1 MKKLNSVIRSV
12 FKFFFRSLKG
22 KLIVFALL
30 VGIVP
35 AITIG
40 AIGYFISGDSMKNAE
55 VEKLQVANKLT
66 NQRLIAFFDSLS
78 QQVALASTDALVSD
92 AVVAYEGAYT
102 ADGKTMGANWS
113 AVDSKYGKYIAALKT
128 AHGYQDILLV
138 TGFGDVV
145 YKTTKSSE
153 LGKNLL
159 EGTLKDSPAGQCLL
173 SSYTS
178 TGVSDFEPYG
188 PANNQPCGFVGS
200 AIKDKDGKLVGIFM
214 IEIPYQQINAITQ
227 NSTGMGKTGET
238 YVVGDDKKMRSD
250 SRLDPTNTVSN
261 SFANNK
267 LIDTESVKKGI
278 AGQEGVASII
288 SYSGQKIISAY
299 SPLSYH
305 SLRWT
310 TVSEINES
318 EVNASTDSFLKMS
331 LIALAI
337 VAVVVGAV
345 GFLVSTLIANPLLSL
360 VPVAMAVA
368 QGDVSQEVKVK
379 TKDEVGK
386 VARAFS
392 QVIAYMKEM
401 AAAADKLAVGDLSV
415 QIEPKS
421 ENDALSKSF
430 IQVIDNLREL
440 SSTVEKITGAAV
452 EGNLDERGDVSKF
465 SGDYAKIVT
474 GINDTLAALIRPLRL
489 AAIYIDNIAKGIKQK
504 HIDEA
509 YNGEFK
515 TIINNLNQCVTAF
528 DALVEEMLMIIEA
541 AREGRLDQ
549 RANAERCE
557 GVYRKILLGFNSTL
571 DSITIPLE
579 ESSGVLH
586 KEAEYDLTTKVVGEY
601 KGDLGKFKDALNDA
615 LDNQINIVVELKK
628 VSQEL
633 DNSSSRLTGVAE
645 QAGQLTQHIARS
657 SQQVAQGASDQANSM
672 QESLRAVEQLS
683 QAIEQIAKG
692 AQEQARMIEK
702 NVQVVNKVSE
712 AISEITSNAQ
722 RATDGAKAT
731 ADSAAKGAEMSQNM
745 VKGMEKI
752 KKTMDQ
758 VSEKIN
764 GLGSRSKE
772 IGKIVSAIDD
782 IADQTNLLAL
792 NAAVEAARAGEQGRG
807 FAVVADEVRKLA
819 ERASASTKEIEAL
832 INGIQ
837 DGVIETVSAMAKGTK
852 EVDGGYKLA
861 NMAGGALEEI
871 LERSQE
877 MGTRVQQISGA
888 AEQLKEMSA
897 EMVMLGD
904 SISSIV
910 EENTAATEEMAA
922 TAKHV
927 SKSVEEVAGVAEQ
940 NSAATESVSEA
951 AKEISGQVQ
960 QVVEAGGT
968 LSQMASA
975 FKRLVE
981 KYRVNGNGHKVASGV
996 GASVKPEP
1004 AASKASRKN

>member
-1 MKKLNSVIRSV
+1 MRQVNSVIRSIL
-12 FKFFFRSLKG
+12 KFFFYSLKG

-30 VGIVP
+30 VGIIP
-35 AITIG
+35 AMTIG
-40 AIGYFISGDSMKNAE
+40 AISYFVSGDSMKNAA

-78 QQVALASTDALVSD
+78 QQVALVSAEGLVSD
-92 AVVAYEGAYT
+92 AVVAYEDAYN
-102 ADGKTMGANWS
+102 ADGKTLGANWS
-113 AVDSKYGKYIAALKT
+113 AADSKYGKGIAALKE

-138 TGFGDVV
+138 GSFGDVV

-159 EGTLKDSPAGQCLL
+159 EGTLQRSPASQCML

-178 TGVSDFEPYG
+178 TGISDFEPYG

-200 AIKDKDGKLVGIFM
+200 PIKDKDGKLVGIFM

-250 SRLDPTNTVSN
+250 SRLDPANTVSN

-267 LIDTESVKKGI
+267 LIDTESVRNGI
-278 AGQEGVASII
+278 AGKEGVATIV
-288 SYSGQKIISAY
+288 SYSGNKVISAY

-310 TVSEINES
+310 TISEISEA
-318 EVNASTDSFLKMS
+318 EVNATTDSLLRMS

-345 GFLVSTLIANPLLSL
+345 AFLVSTLIAKPLLSL

-368 QGDVSQEVKVK
+368 EGDISQEVKVK

-401 AAAADKLAVGDLSV
+401 AASADKLAVGDLRV

-430 IQVIDNLREL
+430 IQVVQNLRDL

-465 SGDYAKIVT
+465 SGDYARIVT
-474 GINDTLAALIRPLRL
+474 GINDTLDALIRPLRL
-489 AAIYIDNIAKGIKQK
+489 AAICIDNIARGIKQN

-509 YNGEFK
+509 YSGEFK

-571 DSITIPLE
+571 DSITIPLA
-579 ESSGVLH
+579 ESSGVLY
-586 KEAEYDLTTKVVGEY
+586 KEAEYDLTTRVVGEY
-601 KGDLGKFKDALNDA
+601 KGELGKLKNALNDA
-615 LDNQINIVVELKK
+615 LDNQINIVMELKK
-628 VSQEL
+628 VSQQL

-672 QESLRAVEQLS
+672 RESLRAVEQLS

-702 NVQVVNKVSE
+702 NVQVVNQVSE
-712 AISEITSNAQ
+712 SIKEITSNAQ

-731 ADSAAKGAEMSQNM
+731 AESAARGAEMSQNM

-752 KKTMDQ
+752 KLTMDQ

-772 IGKIVSAIDD
+772 IGKIVSAIDS

-819 ERASASTKEIEAL
+819 ERASASTKEIEGL
-832 INGIQ
+832 INSIQ

-861 NMAGGALEEI
+861 NMSGGALEEI
-871 LERSQE
+871 MERSQE
-877 MGTRVQQISGA
+877 MGTRVQQISSA
-888 AEQLKEMSA
+888 AEQLNKMSA

-910 EENTAATEEMAA
+910 EENNAATEQMAA

-960 QVVEAGGT
+960 QVVEAGGA
-968 LSQMASA
+968 LSQMADA

-981 KYRVNGNGHKVASGV
+981 KYRVNGNGHKVAKGV
-996 GASVKPEP
+996 APSVKTGSAVP
-1004 AASKASRKN
+1004 KASSKN

>member
-1 MKKLNSVIRSV
+1 MKKLNSIIRSI
-12 FKFFFRSLKG
+12 FKFFFQSLKG

-30 VGIVP
+30 VGIIP
-35 AITIG
+35 AMTIG
-40 AIGYFISGDSMKNAE
+40 AISYFISGDSMKNAA

-66 NQRLIAFFDSLS
+66 NQRLITFFDSLT
-78 QQVALASTDALVSD
+78 QQVALLSSDSLVSD
-92 AVVAYEGAYT
+92 AMVAYEDAYN
-102 ADGKTMGANWS
+102 ADGKTLGANWS
-113 AVDSKYGKYIAALKT
+113 AADAKYGKAIAALKE
-128 AHGYQDILLV
+128 AHGYQDILLA
-138 TGFGDVV
+138 GSFGEVV
-145 YKTTKSSE
+145 YKTTKSPE

-159 EGTLKDSPAGQCLL
+159 EGSLKNSPASQCLL
-173 SSYTS
+173 SSYTT
-178 TGVSDFEPYG
+178 TGMSDFEPYG

-200 AIKDKDGKLVGIFM
+200 AIKDKGGNPVGIFM
-214 IEIPYQQINAITQ
+214 IEIPYEQINAITQ

-238 YVVGDDKKMRSD
+238 YIVGDDKRMRSD
-250 SRLDPTNTVSN
+250 SRLDPANTVSN
-261 SFANNK
+261 SFASNK
-267 LIDTESVKKGI
+267 LIDTESVRNGI
-278 AGQEGVASII
+278 TGKDGVASII
-288 SYSGQKIISAY
+288 SYSGQKVISAY
-299 SPLSYH
+299 TPFIYGG
-305 SLRWT
+305 LRWT
-310 TVSEINES
+310 TISEISEA
-318 EVNASTDSFLKMS
+318 EVNATSDSLLRMS

-345 GFLVSTLIANPLLSL
+345 SLLVSTLITNPLLSL

-368 QGDVSQEVKVK
+368 EGDVTQEVKVK
-379 TKDEVGK
+379 SRDEVGK

-401 AAAADKLAVGDLSV
+401 AASADKLAMGDLSV

-430 IQVIDNLREL
+430 VQVVQNLREL

-452 EGNLDERGDVSKF
+452 EGDLEERGDTSKF
-465 SGDYAKIVT
+465 NGDYAKIVT
-474 GINDTLAALIRPLRL
+474 GINDTLDALIRPLRL
-489 AAIYIDNIAKGIKQK
+489 AAVYIDNIAKGIKQN
-504 HIDEA
+504 HVDEA
-509 YNGEFK
+509 YAGEYK

-528 DALVEEMLMIIEA
+528 DALVEEMLKIIEA
-541 AREGRLDQ
+541 AREGRLDE

-571 DSITIPLE
+571 DSITTPLA

-586 KEAEYDLTTKVVGEY
+586 KEAEYDLTTKVVGDY
-601 KGDLGKFKDALNDA
+601 KGELGKFKDALNDA
-615 LDNQINIVVELKK
+615 LDNQINIVMELKK

-633 DNSSSRLTGVAE
+633 DNSSSRLSGVAE
-645 QAGQLTQHIARS
+645 HAGQLTQHIERS
-657 SQQVAQGASDQANSM
+657 SHQVAQGASDQASSM

-702 NVQVVNKVSE
+702 NVQVVNQVSE
-712 AISEITSNAQ
+712 AIKEITSNAQ
-722 RATDGAKAT
+722 RATDGARAT

-752 KKTMDQ
+752 KLTMDQ

-782 IADQTNLLAL
+782 ISDQTNLLAL

-819 ERASASTKEIEAL
+819 ERASTSTKEIEAL

-837 DGVIETVSAMAKGTK
+837 DGVIETISAMAKGTR

-861 NMAGGALEEI
+861 NMAGSALAEI

-877 MGTRVQQISGA
+877 MGTRVQQISSA
-888 AEQLKEMSA
+888 AEQLNSMSA

-910 EENTAATEEMAA
+910 EENTAATEQMAA

-960 QVVEAGGT
+960 QVVEAGGA
-968 LSQMASA
+968 LSQMAEA

-981 KYRVNGNGHKVASGV
+981 KYRINGNGHKAASGV
-996 GASVKPEP
+996 GPSVKAGP